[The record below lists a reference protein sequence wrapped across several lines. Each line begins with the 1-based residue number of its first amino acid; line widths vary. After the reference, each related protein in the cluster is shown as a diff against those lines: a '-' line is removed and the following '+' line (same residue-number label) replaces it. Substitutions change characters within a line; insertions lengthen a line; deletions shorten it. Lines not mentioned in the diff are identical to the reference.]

1 MIYHLNMKYTD
12 KLILFDEFRNKWGEE
27 LLDKVFGAV
36 NILASY
42 PEISRNLENIT
53 KFEKEEFYSNQLE
66 WVSLV
71 AQFDHPMDKDFF
83 KDHWLTIQKDS
94 YDFFIDISSES
105 LRLFELDFFSDQPES
120 WYCIPVCDDLNDFLS
135 DISNG
140 NMNYMNFFSDFI
152 KRKELEVS
160 KFWTKRE
167 ELGFRGEIV
176 PTEIELEEM
185 VIDENFAVE
194 LTDGL
199 LTAYSVYPL
208 ILTVL
213 PSETIIVVEEA
224 LNTNVPLE
232 EIKDK
237 LETIQ
242 ALHFYMTSRGYSS
255 FYYYKFTFDF
265 ANEGIV
271 AYENGIFYLLHK
283 SQEFLK
289 DIKQQLDRLKP

>member
-1 MIYHLNMKYTD
+1 MKYTD

-27 LLDKVFGAV
+27 LLGKVFGAV

-42 PEISRNLENIT
+42 PEISKNLENIT
-53 KFEKEEFYSNQLE
+53 KFEKEEFYSYQLE

-83 KDHWLTIQKDS
+83 KDHWLTIQKDN

-120 WYCIPVCDDLNDFLS
+120 WYCIPVCDDLNDFLL
-135 DISNG
+135 DVSNG
-140 NMNYMNFFSDFI
+140 NKDYTNFFSDYI

-160 KFWTKRE
+160 KLWTKRE

-208 ILTVL
+208 IVTVL

-237 LETIQ
+237 LKTIQ
-242 ALHFYMTSRGYSS
+242 ALHFYMTCRGYFS